1 MDKAYW
7 NDFYSIK
14 LVCFVFHFVNFIGIQ
29 KLNIPKVITVYINKN
44 IDLKTFGNAT
54 SPSNPDDLNI
64 ETEGEK
70 YEDVILYLR
79 NEISRLRKFIGF
91 DQIDTLNGETGK
103 YELNS
108 ESSYLSVFGYEPE
121 ADLNTNSKMTCLL
134 DYIKQFASAVK
145 VYEGIL
151 APETSDITFDWVN

>member
-1 MDKAYW
+1 MFLRRKCIFLDTTLISYLHK
-7 NDFYSIK
+7 
-14 LVCFVFHFVNFIGIQ
+14 
-29 KLNIPKVITVYINKN
+29 KN

-54 SPSNPDDLNI
+54 SPSNPEDLNI

-91 DQIDTLNGETGK
+91 DKIDTKGDETGK

-108 ESSYLSVFGYEPE
+108 ESSYLSVFGYK
-121 ADLNTNSKMTCLL
+121 DGTNITTTDKMTCLL